1 MTAAPGVVTSGGY
14 AQVKALRHAHA
25 PRAPAQSIT
34 GADARRLQSGAV
46 LVTDM
51 IDLDVLASHIRE
63 QLGFRVQSIAPYRQ
77 GGEFTVFR
85 AVIGAGDNVVLK
97 TAPHEDL
104 SNANDPSCS
113 ARALLRQE
121 EHLGRYLR
129 SRGIPVPISVGLVN
143 DGPYPCLI
151 QEFVEHD
158 ESCEVSDGHLAHLLS
173 RIHACTAPRTP
184 VAHEGLPFASCIARR
199 ITRRAH
205 ELEKATGVSLQVP
218 DTTRI
223 ESVLNLRG
231 CRPSLLHM
239 DIRPPNIL
247 ATAGS
252 IRAIIDW
259 SNALMGDPA
268 LEFARIAEWW
278 RPCKRLRV
286 AYENIRGPMETP
298 RIVDLL
304 YRLDAALVLGLLH
317 STERPDP
324 DAERTAVCRATEL
337 AAAVRSALLFA

>member
-1 MTAAPGVVTSGGY
+1 MSGV
-14 AQVKALRHAHA
+14 
-25 PRAPAQSIT
+25 
-34 GADARRLQSGAV
+34 
-46 LVTDM
+46 
-51 IDLDVLASHIRE
+51 IDRDVLAAHIHR
-63 QLGFRVQSIAPYRQ
+63 QLGMCVHSVTPFREGA
-77 GGEFTVFR
+77 EFTVFR
-85 AVIGAGDNVVLK
+85 AVMGPARKVVLK
-97 TAPHEDL
+97 AAPREDM

-121 EHLGRYLR
+121 EHLGRHLR
-129 SRGIPVPISVGLVN
+129 SQRIPVPISLGLVT

-158 ESCEVSDGHLAHLLS
+158 ESCEVSDDHLAHLLS
-173 RIHACTAPRTP
+173 RIHACTAPRTL

-199 ITRRAH
+199 ITRRAR
-205 ELEKATGVSLQVP
+205 ELEKATGVSLAVP
-218 DTTRI
+218 DADRI
-223 ESVLNLRG
+223 ESVLDLRG
-231 CRPSLLHM
+231 YRPSLLHL

-247 ATAGS
+247 AAAGS
-252 IRAIIDW
+252 IRAIVDW

-278 RPCKRLRV
+278 RPCTRLRV

-317 STERPDP
+317 SAERPDP

-337 AAAVRSALLFA
+337 AAAVRSALFLA

>member
-1 MTAAPGVVTSGGY
+1 MSGVIDRGVLAAHIHRQLGIRV
-14 AQVKALRHAHA
+14 H
-25 PRAPAQSIT
+25 SIT
-34 GADARRLQSGAV
+34 PFREGA
-46 LVTDM
+46 
-51 IDLDVLASHIRE
+51 
-63 QLGFRVQSIAPYRQ
+63 
-77 GGEFTVFR
+77 EFTVFR
-85 AVIGAGDNVVLK
+85 AVIGAGDKVVLK

-104 SNANDPSCS
+104 GSANDPSCS

-121 EHLGRYLR
+121 EELGRYLR
-129 SRGIPVPISVGLVN
+129 SQGIPVPVSTGLLT

-151 QEFVEHD
+151 QEFIEHD
-158 ESCEVSDGHLAHLLS
+158 ETCEVSDDHLAYLLS
-173 RIHACTAPRTP
+173 RIHACTAPRTL

-205 ELEKATGVSLQVP
+205 ELEKATGVSLAVP
-218 DTTRI
+218 DTTRT

-231 CRPSLLHM
+231 YRPSLLHM

-247 ATAGS
+247 AAAGS
-252 IRAIIDW
+252 AQAIIDW

-278 RPCKRLRV
+278 RPCTRLRV
-286 AYENIRGPMETP
+286 AYESICGPLRTP

-324 DAERTAVCRATEL
+324 EAVKAAMLRATTL
-337 AAAVRSALLFA
+337 ADAVRSAIS

>member
-1 MTAAPGVVTSGGY
+1 MTDV
-14 AQVKALRHAHA
+14 
-25 PRAPAQSIT
+25 
-34 GADARRLQSGAV
+34 
-46 LVTDM
+46 
-51 IDLDVLASHIRE
+51 IDLDVLASHIR
-63 QLGFRVQSIAPYRQ
+63 QHLRLRVQSITPFREGA
-77 GGEFTVFR
+77 EFTVFR
-85 AVIGAGDNVVLK
+85 AVIGTGVKAVLK
-97 TAPHEDL
+97 TAPHEDI

-113 ARALLRQE
+113 ARALLHQE

-129 SRGIPVPISVGLVN
+129 SQGIPVPISLGLVT

-151 QEFVEHD
+151 QELVEHD
-158 ESCEVSDGHLAHLLS
+158 ESCEVSDGHLAPLLS

-199 ITRRAH
+199 IARRAH
-205 ELEKATGVSLQVP
+205 ELEKATGVSFPVP

-223 ESVLNLRG
+223 ESVLKLRG
-231 CRPSLLHM
+231 YRPSLLHM

-252 IRAIIDW
+252 IRAIVDW

-278 RPCKRLRV
+278 RPCTRLRV
-286 AYENIRGPMETP
+286 AYESICGPLRTP

-324 DAERTAVCRATEL
+324 DAARTAVSRATQL
-337 AAAVRSALLFA
+337 ADAVRSAIV

>member
-1 MTAAPGVVTSGGY
+1 MTGV
-14 AQVKALRHAHA
+14 
-25 PRAPAQSIT
+25 
-34 GADARRLQSGAV
+34 
-46 LVTDM
+46 
-51 IDLDVLASHIRE
+51 IDRDVLAAHIRR
-63 QLGFRVQSIAPYRQ
+63 QLGIRVQSITPFRQ
-77 GGEFTVFR
+77 GAEFTVFR

-97 TAPHEDL
+97 TAPHEDI

-121 EHLGRYLR
+121 EHLGCYLR
-129 SRGIPVPISVGLVN
+129 SQGMPVPISLGLVT

-158 ESCEVSDGHLAHLLS
+158 KSSEVSDDHLAHLLS
-173 RIHACTAPRTP
+173 RIHACTAPRTL

-205 ELEKATGVSLQVP
+205 ELEKATGVSLPVP

-231 CRPSLLHM
+231 YRPSLLHM
-239 DIRPPNIL
+239 DFRPPNIL
-247 ATAGS
+247 AAAGS
-252 IRAIIDW
+252 VRAVIDW

-278 RPCKRLRV
+278 RPCTRLRV
-286 AYENIRGPMETP
+286 AYENICGPLRTP

-317 STERPDP
+317 SAERPDP
-324 DAERTAVCRATEL
+324 DAERTAVRRATKL
-337 AAAVRSALLFA
+337 AAAVRVQASLLLA

>member
-1 MTAAPGVVTSGGY
+1 MSGV
-14 AQVKALRHAHA
+14 
-25 PRAPAQSIT
+25 
-34 GADARRLQSGAV
+34 
-46 LVTDM
+46 
-51 IDLDVLASHIRE
+51 IDRDVLAAHIRR
-63 QLGFRVQSIAPYRQ
+63 QLGMRVQSITPYRQ
-77 GGEFTVFR
+77 GAEFTVFR

-97 TAPHEDL
+97 TAPREDI

-121 EHLGRYLR
+121 EQLGRYLR
-129 SRGIPVPISVGLVN
+129 SQGIPVPISLGLLT

-151 QEFVEHD
+151 QEFIEHD
-158 ESCEVSDGHLAHLLS
+158 ETCEVSDDHLAHLLS
-173 RIHACTAPRTP
+173 RVHACAAPRTL
-184 VAHEGLPFASCIARR
+184 VAHEGLPFAPCIARR
-199 ITRRAH
+199 IARRAH
-205 ELEKATGVSLQVP
+205 ELEKATGVSLPVP
-218 DTTRI
+218 DTERI
-223 ESVLNLRG
+223 ESVLKLRG
-231 CRPSLLHM
+231 HRPSLLHM

-252 IRAIIDW
+252 IRAIVDW

-278 RPCKRLRV
+278 RPCTRLRV

-317 STERPDP
+317 SAERPDP
-324 DAERTAVCRATEL
+324 GAARTAVSRATQV
-337 AAAVRSALLFA
+337 ADAVRSAIV